1 MRFREK
7 DEAMIRERW
16 GQNTVFADAW
26 NTNRS
31 GHLRQEK
38 ETEFQA
44 VLEAEL
50 LPGELSAVT
59 FRVGCYI
66 VRKALRIYNI
76 HGPVYSPELETP
88 AKETDAAL
96 VRRDLNLDNGCA
108 IGLGLRPSWE
118 DRLRV
123 TQEISARHCDSP
135 SSSFTYIC
143 RAAEARDHRW
153 CEIIGP
159 IYTAKVS
166 ASIPDEYASLLVC
179 LTFVG
184 SSHTD
189 DTWHRLDPTGKI
201 TTFTTNS
208 PS

>member
-1 MRFREK
+1 MSFREN
-7 DEAMIRERW
+7 DESIIREYW
-16 GQNTVFADAW
+16 GQHTVFTDAW
-26 NTNRS
+26 NTDHFAEGEQVR
-31 GHLRQEK
+31 G
-38 ETEFQA
+38 TEFRE
-44 VLEAEL
+44 LTEEEL

-66 VRKALRIYNI
+66 VRKALRVYNI

-88 AKETDAAL
+88 AKETDVAL
-96 VRRDLNLDNGCA
+96 VRKDLNLDNGCTV
-108 IGLGLRPSWE
+108 GLGLRPSWE

-135 SSSFTYIC
+135 SSNFTYIC

-166 ASIPDEYASLLVC
+166 AAIPDEYASLLVC
-179 LTFVG
+179 LTFMG

-201 TTFTTNS
+201 TTLTTNS

>member
-1 MRFREK
+1 MSFREN
-7 DEAMIRERW
+7 DESIIRKHW
-16 GQNTVFADAW
+16 GQNTVFTDAW
-26 NTNRS
+26 NTDRFAEYEQVQ
-31 GHLRQEK
+31 GAEFREL
-38 ETEFQA
+38 TE
-44 VLEAEL
+44 EEL

-66 VRKALRIYNI
+66 VRKALRVYNI
-76 HGPVYSPELETP
+76 HGPVYSPKLETP
-88 AKETDAAL
+88 AKETDVAL
-96 VRRDLNLDNGCA
+96 VRKDLNLDTGRIA
-108 IGLGLRPSWE
+108 RLGLYPSWK

-123 TQEISARHCDSP
+123 TREISARHCDSP

-143 RAAEARDHRW
+143 RAAEARDLRW

-159 IYTAKVS
+159 IYTAKAS

-189 DTWHRLDPTGKI
+189 DTWYKFDPTGKL
-201 TTFTTNS
+201 TTNS
-208 PS
+208 PL

>member
-1 MRFREK
+1 MDCRK
-7 DEAMIRERW
+7 NDESMIRERW
-16 GQNTVFADAW
+16 EQNIVFTDAW
-26 NTNRS
+26 NTSRYD
-31 GHLRQEK
+31 HLEQEQG
-38 ETEFQA
+38 TEFRE
-44 VLEAEL
+44 LTEEEL

-66 VRKALRIYNI
+66 VRKALRVYNI

-88 AKETDAAL
+88 AKETDVAL
-96 VRRDLNLDNGCA
+96 VKKDLKLDNGRIAGRVLCS
-108 IGLGLRPSWE
+108 SWE

-123 TQEISARHCDSP
+123 TREISARHCDSP

-159 IYTAKVS
+159 IYTAKASV
-166 ASIPDEYASLLVC
+166 SIPDEYASLLVC

-189 DTWHRLDPTGKI
+189 DTWYRFDPTGKL
-201 TTFTTNS
+201 TTNS
-208 PS
+208 LS